1 MNKEAVRI
9 LKEKM
14 EEHLRIAKIRGFG
27 DKVMRLTTEEIE
39 IIVEK
44 LSE

>member
-1 MNKEAVRI
+1 MDKIKE

-14 EEHLRIAKIRGFG
+14 EEHLRIAKCRGFK
-27 DKVMRLTTEEIE
+27 DKTMRLTTEELE

-44 LSE
+44 LNL